1 MLTDILRKREPQLGV
16 TMLLISLLVGFKSS
30 DFLTFTSLKSTFND
44 TSILIILALGQMLVI
59 TTRCIDL
66 SVASNIAFTGMIVA
80 LINSQHPNIPIPVLM
95 LIAAASGAVLGTANG
110 VFVWLLRIPAIVVT
124 LSTMS
129 IYRGATFLLT
139 NGAWV
144 NSEKMSQP
152 FLNFPSRLLLG
163 IPILS
168 WLAIATAA
176 AVFLSLRY
184 SQWGRQ
190 FFTAGGNPMAAF
202 YSGIDVG
209 KVQFYAFVVSGS
221 LAGLCGYLW
230 VSRFAVAYVNVA
242 SGFELNVIA
251 ACVIGGISIKGGIGS
266 AFGCVLGSLFM
277 GLINNALPV
286 IGISP
291 FWQMAISGSV
301 IIFAMIANSRSERA
315 LGRKIL
321 KPNKPTFGTKSE
333 EI

>member
-1 MLTDILRKREPQLGV
+1 MLTEALRKRELILGL
-16 TMLLISLLVGFKSS
+16 TIILISLLVGFKNPE
-30 DFLTFTSLKSTFND
+30 FLSLTSFKSIFKD
-44 TSILIILALGQMLVI
+44 TSVLIILALGQMLVI

-80 LINSQHPNIPIPVLM
+80 IINSQYPSIPIPVLM
-95 LIAAASGAVLGTANG
+95 LFAAVIGAALGAVNG
-110 VFVWLLRIPAIVVT
+110 IFVWLLRIPAIVVT

-129 IYRGATFLLT
+129 IYRGSTFLLT

-152 FLNFPSRLLLG
+152 FLSFPSSPFLSL
-163 IPILS
+163 PVLS
-168 WLAIATAA
+168 WLAIATT
-176 AVFLSLRY
+176 AVVSISLRY

-190 FFTAGGNPMAAF
+190 FFTAGGNPIAAF

-230 VSRFAVAYVNVA
+230 VSRFAVAYVNIA

-251 ACVIGGISIKGGIGS
+251 ACVIGGISIKGGVGS
-266 AFGCVLGSLFM
+266 TFGCVLGSLFM

-291 FWQMAISGSV
+291 FWQMAVSGSV
-301 IIFAMIANSRSERA
+301 IIFAVIANSRSERT
-315 LGRKIL
+315 LGRQII
-321 KPNKPTFGTKSE
+321 KPNKPTFDTESE